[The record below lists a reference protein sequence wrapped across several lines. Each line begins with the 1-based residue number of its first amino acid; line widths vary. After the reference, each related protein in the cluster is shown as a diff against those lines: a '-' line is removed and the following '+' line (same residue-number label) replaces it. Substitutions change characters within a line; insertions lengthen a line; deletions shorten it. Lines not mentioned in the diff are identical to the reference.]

1 MSTFG
6 GLLWC
11 TTFGAGLS
19 TLAEVRGRELCTGGL
34 SADFGHLSARRNVP
48 GTAVDSTFHDLLC
61 LTRSGSFL
69 LTAQIAELLRS
80 PF

>member
-11 TTFGAGLS
+11 TTFVAGLS
-19 TLAEVRGRELCTGGL
+19 TLADVRDREPCIGSL
-34 SADFGHLSARRNVP
+34 SADFGHLSDSRNVP

-61 LTRSGSFL
+61 STRSGSF
-69 LTAQIAELLRS
+69 R
-80 PF
+80 

>member
-1 MSTFG
+1 
-6 GLLWC
+6 
-11 TTFGAGLS
+11 
-19 TLAEVRGRELCTGGL
+19 V
-34 SADFGHLSARRNVP
+34 SADFVNLSDRRNVP